1 MNDQDRLQFEAMQR
15 DIRGI
20 KDDLHILMTNHLAHI
35 KIQLD
40 DLDEKVDQTYGIAND
55 AAQKSS
61 RTEKAVAL
69 AIAFFGLIMALIE
82 CLGG

>member
-1 MNDQDRLQFEAMQR
+1 MTDNDRLEAIER

-20 KDDLHILMTNHLAHI
+20 KDDLHVFVTNHLAHI
-35 KIQLD
+35 KTQLD
-40 DLDEKVDQTYGIAND
+40 ELDEKVDQTYGIAND

-69 AIAFFGLIMALIE
+69 AIAFFGLIMALIQ